1 MKTYYQLIKIKR
13 FFTLF
18 RWCKATSQRAS
29 GVNTNVLYRT
39 DLNVTANPP
48 YWKNATRK
56 HWTQFVTS
64 SKPLFGSRS
73 RNDPFYWGEGA
84 FVLKIEHVYG
94 LKISWSKHSFLEI
107 ILFNTVPISCDQTQ
121 PFYRV
126 PADATSQ
133 LNFSSRRSPPPAP
146 AQLLFCARSSGI
158 YSNGECMIVEFA
170 FTECFAVFYK
180 LDFG

>member
-1 MKTYYQLIKIKR
+1 MKTCYQLIKIKR

-18 RWCKATSQRAS
+18 PWYKATSQRAS
-29 GVNTNVLYRT
+29 GVNTNVLHRT
-39 DLNVTANPP
+39 DTNVTANPP

-64 SKPLFGSRS
+64 SQPLFGSKS

-107 ILFNTVPISCDQTQ
+107 IRFNTVRISCDQTL
-121 PFYRV
+121 PFHRV
-126 PADATSQ
+126 PADTTSQ
-133 LNFSSRRSPPPAP
+133 LNFSSRSPPLPPPAP
-146 AQLLFCARSSGI
+146 PLFCARSSGT
-158 YSNGECMIVEFA
+158 A
-170 FTECFAVFYK
+170 K
-180 LDFG
+180 R